1 MMYFILACRAA
12 TTEQKRQLIE
22 GLESS
27 LADVSS
33 TLYLPRGITF
43 VFFGMQDIKSVSSQE
58 ESCDSVLS
66 GATAKSPITGL
77 SLPAVQP
84 LPKPATAI
92 EMNTQLILQ
101 AIVAQKINK
110 HYYC

>member
-1 MMYFILACRAA
+1 
-12 TTEQKRQLIE
+12 
-22 GLESS
+22 
-27 LADVSS
+27 
-33 TLYLPRGITF
+33 
-43 VFFGMQDIKSVSSQE
+43 MQDIKSVSSQE

-84 LPKPATAI
+84 LLKPTTAI

-101 AIVAQKINK
+101 ALVAQNRLPGQVNTPTASTG
-110 HYYC
+110 CPASSNTVSRSSNAV